1 MLSTTALRRQRP
13 GTEFDRLTRTYILAT
28 VTHQGAGERAINSV
42 RLVDNEARSRSFLCQ
57 SGLLFYQDTSI
68 KIKSTAGDS
77 AQTEEEDR
85 WREADGE
92 TDEGSE
98 SSIPGGY

>member
-1 MLSTTALRRQRP
+1 MSHGQRVSYVNQ
-13 GTEFDRLTRTYILAT
+13 TF
-28 VTHQGAGERAINSV
+28 
-42 RLVDNEARSRSFLCQ
+42 FFF
-57 SGLLFYQDTSI
+57 FYQDTSI
-68 KIKSTAGDS
+68 KKKSTAGDS

-85 WREADGE
+85 WKEADGE